1 MTDPISINLSVF
13 QLLLIYSYGFSLR
26 VQKSWRNLWKRDGL
40 VDLSYKLIS
49 YEEKKLY
56 TNITVQL
63 IVQNRFKGR
72 FMNVREKIIVQL

>member
-1 MTDPISINLSVF
+1 MNLSVF

-49 YEEKKLY
+49 YEERKLY

-72 FMNVREKIIVQL
+72 FMNVREKVIVQL